1 MRYDVVIVGAGIAGL
16 YTALQLMKQDA
27 GTRVLILEKY
37 NYLGGRMI
45 TFHGPKGVHWEIGA
59 GRIGDAHSMVLGLIK
74 DYGLHT
80 VPIGSEA
87 GSLWL
92 DGKSVKPN
100 HFTELMNTY
109 MLPLQCLPK
118 SVLQTNTLGDLLE
131 RVHGPVKARAF
142 YRLFPYWGEIHT
154 LRADLGLHNFQ
165 KEFDGTM
172 NYCVC
177 VEGLS
182 ALIQC
187 MVKDVEKRGVLIRT
201 NREVTNLRE
210 KDGCVY
216 VDVKGQEP
224 VECGRCVLAL
234 HADVLEKIPFAREH
248 MPALRHLAMEP
259 LVRMY
264 AVFPVHK
271 GKSWFS
277 GLGKMIT
284 NDAIRYIIP
293 VNPAKGVVMISYT
306 DGMEARFW
314 MNFQK
319 KRGDKA
325 VQAAVL
331 SHVRALLPD
340 IDIPEPR
347 LFKIYPWTS
356 GCTYWTPGSY
366 DVERMSKEAHTLTNR
381 VYACGESI
389 AMTQCWMEGSLE
401 SADLVLKL
409 LGDDE

>member
-1 MRYDVVIVGAGIAGL
+1 
-16 YTALQLMKQDA
+16 
-27 GTRVLILEKY
+27 
-37 NYLGGRMI
+37 
-45 TFHGPKGVHWEIGA
+45 
-59 GRIGDAHSMVLGLIK
+59 MVLGLIK

-100 HFTELMNTY
+100 HCTDLMNTY

-118 SVLQTNTLGDLLE
+118 SVLQTNTLGNLLE
-131 RVHGPVKARAF
+131 RVHGTFKARAF

-187 MVKDVEKRGVLIRT
+187 LVKDVEKRGVLIRT

-224 VECGRCVLAL
+224 VECDRCVLAL

-284 NDAIRYIIP
+284 DDAVRYIIP

-306 DGMEARFW
+306 DGQEALYW

-409 LGDDE
+409 LGADE